1 MNSYFNES
9 ELDFLSLLSSNTNDT
24 LDLVMESA
32 SDSHV
37 IAEHIFP
44 IIENALSSHSVDI
57 QFKQAITAYVDRN
70 SEKLHEPA
78 PMGLIPF
85 TDNDKELFFRIIGID
100 QNYLKKIIGEALGN
114 LSSTASFQLVKQ
126 NPIFVLFY
134 AATRYYMLKND
145 RSGVNSTLVI
155 HALSVY
161 PSVFSK
167 YFPKGVNTGVMR
179 YTADTLSERFF
190 FKQYGTVLGALKAS
204 IDAAYQYLK
213 GYMKEGNDKEI
224 IRYVQRVR
232 NDQNSIMK
240 KIRSQF
246 DENYKKGNTIT
257 TQTETYGDNGALI
270 DDLQNDTSKVEII
283 TQKIMV
289 GILTNGINLSIL
301 SSAATISQISVSEL
315 RLYIGKILVKS
326 RTEELEEF
334 INAVLFTYLY
344 TEKHEAKEIKSKAF
358 MSFGLELFRKTNSN
372 DKNISIIKDTLGQ
385 WAKDVGI
392 YTRFTREGTWSM
404 YKKGIYW
411 YLLLSIQYFC

>member
-1 MNSYFNES
+1 MNSFFKES
-9 ELDFLSLLSSNTNDT
+9 ELDFLALLSDDGNVN
-24 LDLVMESA
+24 LDMVLESVT
-32 SDSHV
+32 DSHV
-37 IAEHIFP
+37 IAEHLFP
-44 IIENALSSHSVDI
+44 LVDAALSTPATDAK
-57 QFKQAITAYVDRN
+57 FKQAITNYVDRN
-70 SEKLHEPA
+70 AEKLHEPA
-78 PMGLIPF
+78 PMGLIPV
-85 TDNDKELFFRIIGID
+85 TDNDKELFFRIIGVD
-100 QNYLKKIIGEALGN
+100 QAFLKKIIGEALGN
-114 LSSTASFQLVKQ
+114 LSTTASFQLVKQ

-134 AATRYYMLKND
+134 ACTRYYMLKND
-145 RSGVNSTLVI
+145 KAGLNSTLVM
-155 HALSVY
+155 HALAVY

-204 IDAAYQYLK
+204 IDAAYTYLK
-213 GYMKEGNDKEI
+213 PYMKEGNDKEI
-224 IRYVQRVR
+224 IRYVQRIR

-257 TQTETYGDNGALI
+257 TQSETYGDNGALI
-270 DDLQNDTSKVEII
+270 DDVQNDTSKVEILS
-283 TQKIMV
+283 QKIII

-301 SSAATISQISVSEL
+301 SSAATISQISISEL
-315 RLYIGKILVKS
+315 RLYIGKILTKS
-326 RTEELEEF
+326 RTEELEDF
-334 INAVLFTYLY
+334 ITAVLTVYLY
-344 TEKHEAKEIKSKAF
+344 DEKHDPKEIKSKIF

-372 DKNISIIKDTLGQ
+372 DKNIVIIKESLNK

-392 YTRFTREGTWSM
+392 YARFTREGTWSM